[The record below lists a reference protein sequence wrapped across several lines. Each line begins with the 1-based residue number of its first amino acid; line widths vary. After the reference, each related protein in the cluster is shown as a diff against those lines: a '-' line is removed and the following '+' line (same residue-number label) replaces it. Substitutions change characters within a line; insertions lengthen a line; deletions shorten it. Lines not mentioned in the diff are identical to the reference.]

1 MSENHATLRTL
12 EPEEEQFKNLIADL
26 HALPNA
32 TPAEDFDYKLK
43 QRIAASSRSEKHS
56 LWKRFFF
63 LERLFPLNLPGFVY
77 GIVAAFAVLFISYF
91 IFWSS
96 DVRQHIDSIPRSE
109 EQLLQEQPIPAR
121 KSSSDEQR
129 TMPPTGS
136 SSGNDVSFKREKS
149 TPHSPPTERILPQNR
164 RILSPAVME
173 KKSERAMKTSEEKEF
188 LPSIRGID
196 IDQDMRIDSAKIKDS
211 LRDTLQ
217 KRKSDAGEPGIR
229 NDQRAR

>member
-32 TPAEDFDYKLK
+32 KPAEDFDYKLK
-43 QRIAASSRSEKHS
+43 QRIAASSSSEKHS
-56 LWKRFFF
+56 WWKQFFSP
-63 LERLFPLNLPGFVY
+63 ERLFPLNLPGYVY
-77 GIVAAFAVLFISYF
+77 GIVATFGILLISYYVF
-91 IFWSS
+91 RSS
-96 DVRQHIDSIPRSE
+96 DVRRHIDSIPRSE
-109 EQLLQEQPIPAR
+109 EQLLQEQAVPAK

-136 SSGNDVSFKREKS
+136 SSSNDVSFKREKPS
-149 TPHSPPTERILPQNR
+149 PPSPPTERILPQNR
-164 RILSPAVME
+164 RVLSPAEME

-188 LPSIRGID
+188 LPSLRGIV

-217 KRKSDAGEPGIR
+217 KSKSDAGEPGIR